1 MNSKKLLSKITVG
14 LLTVSVGAATF
25 ANPVENVELV
35 DGGIGQAVSNGEE
48 EIVEEAEE
56 VKENV
61 ELSEAVVDEGAQQV
75 AEEES
80 ADAEMQISFLA
91 ETEESSTESQTDN
104 LTKDQVIITNNAKGT
119 DDTIVVNGIQAGA
132 EVKVYNSATA
142 TTPLKTAVVANGS
155 TSVTISIAQLGQ
167 DPGVVYISITEEGQ
181 LESEK
186 LEFEYSS
193 EPKTD
198 AIDESQVEINN
209 NANAKDT
216 VTVTGLAEGDIV
228 KVYSTEDKIL
238 GTATVEAG
246 KTEAVVTIAQ
256 LGEEATTVK
265 VSLTS
270 KDKLESDKL
279 EVEVAGEETTEALA
293 ADKVVIVN
301 NVTGKKDTVTVSGL
315 AAGTILK
322 VYAAEEDTKAV
333 GTATAVEDKD
343 TVINLAQ
350 LGVTEGS
357 VYVTVTAPNE
367 KESTKV
373 KVDFK
378 AEAVTDTLKAEQV
391 KVANNANAK
400 DTVTV
405 TDLAVGDIVKVY
417 GAEDQLLGKA
427 TVGTGKTEAVVSIA
441 QLGETAGEVYITNTT
456 KGALESEYFVASY
469 KAEAKSAGVEKDKVV
484 IINNIGTDAIFIYGL
499 KEGTVVNVYNA
510 ETEGSIIAKATVA
523 ANQSQVYITVQQ
535 LGAESGSVY
544 ISLTEVGSLEGD
556 RAEISF
562 EKEIEE

>member
-56 VKENV
+56 V
-61 ELSEAVVDEGAQQV
+61 SEAVVEESTQQV

-80 ADAEMQISFLA
+80 EDAEMQISFLA

-119 DDTIVVNGIQAGA
+119 DDTIVVNDIQAGA

-142 TTPLKTAVVANGS
+142 TTPLKTAVVATGS

-167 DPGVVYISITEEGQ
+167 DPGVVYISITEKGQ

-186 LEFEYSS
+186 LEFQYSS

-228 KVYSTEDKIL
+228 KVYSVEDKIL
-238 GTATVEAG
+238 GTATVGTG
-246 KTEAVVTIAQ
+246 KTEAVVSIAQ

-279 EVEVAGEETTEALA
+279 EIEVAGEETTEALA
-293 ADKVVIVN
+293 AEAVAVVN
-301 NVTGKKDTVTVSGL
+301 NVTGTKDTVTVSGL

-322 VYAAEEDTKAV
+322 VYAGAEDTKAI
-333 GTATAVEDKD
+333 GTATAVEGKD
-343 TVINLAQ
+343 TVISLTQ

-367 KESTKV
+367 KESAKV
-373 KVDFK
+373 KVDFE
-378 AEAVTDTLKAEQV
+378 AEAVTESLKADQV
-391 KVANNANAK
+391 TVANNANAK

-405 TDLAVGDIVKVY
+405 TDLVAGDIVKVY
-417 GAEDQLLGKA
+417 SAEDKVLGTA

-441 QLGETAGEVYITNTT
+441 QLGETAGEIYITNTT
-456 KGALESEYFVASY
+456 KGALESEYYTASY
-469 KAEAKSAGVEKDKVV
+469 EAEAKSAKVEKDKVV

-499 KEGTVVNVYNA
+499 KEGTVVKVYTA
-510 ETEGSIIAKATVA
+510 ETEGSVIAKETVA
-523 ANQSQVYITVQQ
+523 DNQSQVYITVQQ
-535 LGAESGSVY
+535 LGTDSGAVY

-556 RAEISF
+556 RVEVGF